1 MSFLD
6 FLGKLKPYVSPANI
20 AKRALFK
27 EDGITETG
35 GFLQGTAIDIQ
46 QKMAEEYRKISR
58 ESAYNDNVALKPTL
72 PLVYPQDL
80 FSEESGF
87 LDPCILFHMK
97 EPVFRDE
104 KILKRIA
111 LYMPPNIKV
120 NYGANW
126 SKVDLFVTKNTAQ
139 SIRNEATKFL
149 DNLQTKSTIEA
160 ISTAAK
166 DIVKGDA
173 LSTLAGTIGRGYAK
187 KTLTGNSLGQAASA
201 IAGKS
206 INPMAGLSFSSVN
219 PRTFTFDFELLA
231 RTWDES
237 DDIRDIIGTF
247 KYGMH
252 PEAIKGFA
260 PGEALSGYGDP
271 IFLDYP
277 KTFDIFLFAGFHSSY
292 LFNFERCALTS
303 VDVNYNNGE
312 NASFFWNG
320 APVNIGLSLTFKE
333 TELLTR
339 DRVSK
344 GY

>member
-20 AKRALFK
+20 AKRALFQ
-27 EDGITETG
+27 EDGITATK
-35 GFLQGTAIDIQ
+35 QAVQTTALDIF
-46 QKMAEEYRKISR
+46 ANRTEELKGKKRSEERKQAFTDS
-58 ESAYNDNVALKPTL
+58 N

-80 FSEESGF
+80 FSKETDY

-126 SKVDLFVTKNTAQ
+126 SEVDLFVSKDTAQ
-139 SIRNEATKFL
+139 NIRSETTKFL
-149 DNLQTKSTIEA
+149 NNLQRKGTIEA

-166 DIVKGDA
+166 DIKAGDV
-173 LSTLAGTIGRGYAK
+173 LGTLAGTIGRGYAK

-231 RTWDES
+231 RTQKES